1 MDASTPAL
9 STKIQEDIIKI
20 LSVTQVV
27 SQVKKKKKTTK
38 KTPTTKNQQTKPNHP
53 QNKKPHRTL
62 TGSKKQALKI

>member
-27 SQVKKKKKTTK
+27 SQVKKKKNNQ
-38 KTPTTKNQQTKPNHP
+38 KNPN
-53 QNKKPHRTL
+53 
-62 TGSKKQALKI
+62 KIGEMFWFSLYLNVVTNIDFRPSLFYLEVE